1 MKRHFRNVSEG
12 SLFSS
17 NRNFWKIIKP
27 FLTNKGFIASS
38 DISLKVGNEILTTD
52 KDLSETF
59 NSHYVS
65 IIEKTTASKP
75 DTDLHKFC
83 VLDIHSAILKTK
95 DTYANHPSIIEI
107 KKVTKNETAF
117 SFKEVAKQE
126 ILKFLKQIDVK
137 KSTGEGKLPPSLLN
151 VLLAIY
157 TNL

>member
-17 NRNFWKIIKP
+17 NRNFWKIVKP

-83 VLDIHSAILKTK
+83 DLDIHSAILKTK
-95 DTYANHPSIIEI
+95 RH
-107 KKVTKNETAF
+107 
-117 SFKEVAKQE
+117 
-126 ILKFLKQIDVK
+126 LC
-137 KSTGEGKLPPSLLN
+137 KSS
-151 VLLAIY
+151 
-157 TNL
+157 